1 MEKVGKFYN
10 IYKRKHING
19 SAFALHIDLKSPSI
33 LLMEKNPANHRL
45 DGAKNLVK
53 YWDKLPFP
61 QLVGRISEPSTVSK
75 IN

>member
-1 MEKVGKFYN
+1 
-10 IYKRKHING
+10 
-19 SAFALHIDLKSPSI
+19 
-33 LLMEKNPANHRL
+33 MEKNPANHRL